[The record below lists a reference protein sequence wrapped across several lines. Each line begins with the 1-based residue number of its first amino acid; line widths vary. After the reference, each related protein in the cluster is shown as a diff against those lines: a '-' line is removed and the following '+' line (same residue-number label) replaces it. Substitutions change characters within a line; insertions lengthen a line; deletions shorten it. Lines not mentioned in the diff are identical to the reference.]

1 MKEKK
6 KNFPSGLPIIKDFFV
21 GQNHQRIPSKSK
33 SPLNS
38 STSYLN
44 PSGPPTILNEP
55 FLPSGLPTIKDFL
68 IGQDHQEG
76 STMGH
81 HQTSQ
86 QVIFPSELHTKKT
99 PLWVTNTLL
108 SKSYSPVS
116 LSSSLV
122 DFSSK
127 TSS

>member
-38 STSYLN
+38 SASYLI

-55 FLPSGLPTIKDFL
+55 FLPNGSSTIKDVL
-68 IGQDHQEG
+68 VGQDHQED
-76 STMGH
+76 SSMSY
-81 HQTSQ
+81 HQTS
-86 QVIFPSELHTKKT
+86 
-99 PLWVTNTLL
+99 
-108 SKSYSPVS
+108 
-116 LSSSLV
+116 
-122 DFSSK
+122 
-127 TSS
+127 